1 MGPMDLFIIIF
12 SAFSFLLFIII
23 QILIFRYLKNT
34 KILKGLYFALGITSI
49 FHYLIFWILS
59 KYLFFKIGYSFFTI
73 FFDSSVSLILFMLLA
88 FIFILAFLG
97 VMTTSLRIQLLIE
110 IKNSPK
116 KGISYKQLLARYNKE
131 IIIMTR
137 VARLIEAGEVEK
149 KKDFYFYKKHLTYF
163 RLHTF
168 ALVLLAR
175 IYKMPIY
182 KDAF

>member
-1 MGPMDLFIIIF
+1 MDLFIII
-12 SAFSFLLFIII
+12 SAVFSFILFLIL

-34 KILKGLYFALGITSI
+34 KILKGLYYALGITSI

-59 KYLFFKIGYSFFTI
+59 KYLFFKIQYSFFTI

-97 VMTTSLRIQLLIE
+97 VATTSLRMQLLIE
-110 IKNSPK
+110 IKNKGK
-116 KGISYKQLLARYNKE
+116 KGITYNQLLAKYNKE

-137 VARLIEAGEVEK
+137 VARLIEAGEIEK
-149 KKDFYFYKKHLTYF
+149 IKDFYCYKKHLTYF

-182 KDAF
+182 TSRI